1 MQGCRPSTFTKRAS
15 HNICFFLLEANSMM
29 HIECLPCHF
38 VMFNSSILVVSLRHI
53 YLLLHHC
60 ALFSLL
66 LPCGGL
72 EKFCCRCFVVSFEV
86 LRTCSF
92 YIVSLRIETNDV
104 VLVHGLSSLA

>member
-1 MQGCRPSTFTKRAS
+1 MFAMSFCDVHFIYFGCVFVS
-15 HNICFFLLEANSMM
+15 HLS
-29 HIECLPCHF
+29 F
-38 VMFNSSILVVSLRHI
+38 VASLRI
-53 YLLLHHC
+53 VVVC

-92 YIVSLRIETNDV
+92 YIVSLHIETNDV